1 MESKAEQKRKALME
15 KAASVAGAGDKAYI
29 NPFFMFDRASPEDLE
44 RYTPEI
50 LAASAVH
57 ASSEIAAY
65 RGGDARVTIGPIE
78 GVSPEGIPTDV
89 IAVTDRNM
97 PFIYDSVMAEI
108 AEFTNDFMLA
118 VHPILVV
125 SEGKAPVAFSA
136 DIDHGEDERISHVQV
151 HVSKLPPES
160 RVALKERLEYVLD
173 HVRLAVTGW
182 PDMLAKLEVAMN
194 EIETRAPASLGERRE
209 EALSFLAWLRD
220 GNFTFL
226 GMRELVYVNDSEGAR
241 VEHLSGSAV
250 GILADPE
257 MRVLRRGHN
266 PVVSTPEII
275 AFLEG
280 PKLLLVTKANTES
293 TVHRRAYMDY
303 IGVKRFGENGEVVG
317 ELRIVGLFTFTA
329 YTQSAVRIP
338 LLRAKISEVT
348 ALFGF
353 EPKSHAGRM
362 LQNILESYPRDE
374 LFQAP
379 VPLLASF
386 CEQIMAVAERP
397 RIRVLSRIDSFD
409 RFVSVLVYVPRNLY
423 DSRLREKIGDYLA
436 SAYQG
441 RVSAYY
447 PSFPEGRSARVHFI
461 IGRRTL
467 DKTPDVPQA
476 ELEAEVTKLAADWSE
491 RFKALSGPGSVVL
504 EGNEAYHE
512 AFAPEDAYADVAL
525 IAAAAR
531 EGMSISFYRVN
542 EDGEEHLR
550 LKIFH
555 AETHVSLSRRVP
567 LLENLG
573 FSVVSERTFDLNF
586 AESGS
591 QPVDVVLHD
600 MDLLVDSG
608 AALDLEADGA
618 RLEKAFLDAFRGAI
632 SNDSFNRLVL
642 LARLS
647 ARQANVLRAYAQYLR
662 QAGVNY
668 TGDYIA
674 HSLCQYPVIARALFG
689 MFETAFDPALSDAD
703 RREGLKS
710 ARGTIMEGL
719 EGVPNIDDDR
729 ILRLFVKLID
739 ATLRTNY
746 FQTGEDGAPRPNL
759 AFKFASQSLA
769 ILPQPRPFREIYL
782 YGPEVEGVHL
792 RFGKVARGGLRW
804 SDRGQDYRTEVLGL
818 VKAQQVKNAVIVPV
832 GAKGGFYPKNLPV
845 GGSREE
851 IFNAGREAYKSY
863 IRTLLSITD
872 NIIDGEVVPPEDTVR
887 ADEDD
892 PYFVVAADKG
902 TATFSDTANGLA
914 QEADFWLDDAFASG
928 GSAGYDHKK
937 MGITARG
944 AWEAVKRHFREMN
957 IDIQTT
963 PFTVAGVGDMSGDVF
978 GNGMLLSEQIRL
990 VAAFDHRDIFIDP
1003 DPVPATGFAERK
1015 RLFDL
1020 PRTSWQDYDRSKMS
1034 EGGMIISRSE
1044 KSVKLTPQAAAAI
1057 GLEAKAYSPFEVMSA
1072 ILKSKVDLLWFG
1084 GIGTYIKA
1092 AGETNAEVGDRG
1104 NDAIRVNAGEL
1115 KAKVIGEGAN
1125 LGVTQKGRIAFGL
1138 KGGRCNSDAIDN
1150 SAGVNCSD
1158 VEVNIKIALA
1168 SAMRAGRLTREDR
1181 DELLAEMTEAVA
1193 GIVLENNYLQTL
1205 AISLS
1210 TREGMQSMLTLARMM
1225 DVLER
1230 DGHLDRAV
1238 ETLPDEEA
1246 LKARRQSDQNL
1257 TRAETGVLLSYGK
1270 IVLFDQL
1277 LESDLPAD
1285 PYMEPMLYGYF
1296 PERMRDTYSED
1307 IGGHRLRREIIATVL
1322 ANDVLNRGGPE
1333 FVINACDM
1341 TAATPADVVKAAIIA
1356 RDGFA
1361 MEEIWQAVHDL
1372 DGTIDG
1378 DVQNAIYGQLRYF
1391 YRILTHLLIRNGL
1404 AESDIAGSVA
1414 KLRDAFALFEAE
1426 IEDLLPQARA
1436 EWLAEQEAGWRH
1448 AGVPEALSRRLAH
1461 HLAMMFVPEAL
1472 QIARRS
1478 GQSLEKAARA
1488 YFDVTRLFHV
1498 TSLLS
1503 GASRMNPSD
1512 FYDSL
1517 ALARSMDQISASRR
1531 DLAAN
1536 ALIGHGDAAEPVEAW
1551 RESHSKRVLQI
1562 ADQLQRLSSAGD
1574 PTIAKTTVAAGLL
1587 SDLARDLI

>member
-1 MESKAEQKRKALME
+1 MESKADQKRKSLMLE
-15 KAASVAGAGDKAYI
+15 AERLAKEGGKAYV
-29 NPFFMFDRASPEDLE
+29 NPVFMFEHASPEDLE
-44 RYTPEI
+44 PYTPEAI
-50 LAASAVH
+50 AAATFH
-57 ASSEIAAY
+57 AAGEIAAY
-65 RGGDARVTIGPIE
+65 DGGDALVTIGQ
-78 GVSPEGIPTDV
+78 VEGIAPGGIATDV
-89 IAVTDRNM
+89 ITVTDRNM

-108 AEFTNDFMLA
+108 GEFTSDFMLA

-125 SEGKAPVAFSA
+125 SQGREPVAFSP
-136 DIDHGEDERISHVQV
+136 DIEHAEDDRISHVQV
-151 HVSKLPPES
+151 HVRQLAPET
-160 RVALKERLEYVLD
+160 RARLKARLEYILN
-173 HVRLAVTGW
+173 HVRLAVAGW
-182 PDMLAKLEVAMN
+182 PEMLAKLETAMT
-194 EIETRAPASLGERRE
+194 EIETRAPSGFAGARD
-209 EALSFLAWLRD
+209 EALAFLAWLRD

-226 GMRELVYVNDSEGAR
+226 GMRELVYINDADGAR
-241 VEHLSGSAV
+241 VEHVSDAAT
-250 GILADPE
+250 GILSDPE
-257 MRVLRRGHN
+257 MRVLRRGPN

-280 PKLLLVTKANTES
+280 PKLLLVTKANTTS

-338 LLRAKISEVT
+338 LLRAKIADVT
-348 ALFGF
+348 RRFGF

-362 LQNILESYPRDE
+362 LQNTLESYPRDE

-379 VPLLASF
+379 APLLASF
-386 CEQIMAVAERP
+386 CEQIMAVADRP
-397 RIRVLSRIDSFD
+397 RIRVLSRIDNFD

-436 SAYQG
+436 SVYHG

-461 IGRRTL
+461 IGRRSM

-476 ELEAEVTKLAADWSE
+476 ELEAEVTRLAADWTE
-491 RFKALSGPGSVVL
+491 RFKELAGPGAP
-504 EGNEAYHE
+504 EIDGNEAYHE
-512 AFAPEDAYADVAL
+512 AFSPDDAYADIGL
-525 IAAAAR
+525 IASAAKD
-531 EGMSISFYRVN
+531 GMCIGFYRDRH
-542 EDGEEHLR
+542 EDEAEVLR

-555 AETHVSLSRRVP
+555 AGSHLPLSRRVP

-573 FSVVSERTFDLNF
+573 FSVVSERTFDLEY
-586 AESGS
+586 AESGVAS
-591 QPVDVVLHD
+591 SEVVLHD
-600 MDLLVDSG
+600 MELLVEGDV
-608 AALDLEADGA
+608 DLEADGA
-618 RLEKAFLDAFRGAI
+618 RLEEAFVDAFRGAL

-647 ARQANVLRAYAQYLR
+647 GRQANVLRAYAQYLR

-674 HSLCQYPVIARALFG
+674 HSLCQYPVISRALFS
-689 MFETAFDPALSDAD
+689 MFETAFDPALSDEA
-703 RREGLKS
+703 RSNGLKS
-710 ARGTIMEGL
+710 ARGTITEGL

-746 FQTGEDGAPRPNL
+746 FQTDEDGAPRPNL

-769 ILPQPRPFREIYL
+769 ILPQPRPFREVYL
-782 YGPEVEGVHL
+782 YGPQVEGVHL

-845 GGSREE
+845 GGSREDV
-851 IFNAGREAYKSY
+851 FNAGREAYKSY

-872 NIIDGEVVPPEDTVR
+872 NIIDGEVVPPKDTVR

-902 TATFSDTANGLA
+902 TATFSDTANALA

-944 AWEAVKRHFREMN
+944 GWEAVKRHFREMN

-978 GNGMLLSEQIRL
+978 GNGMLLSEKIRL

-1003 DPVPATGFAERK
+1003 DPDPAAGFAERK

-1020 PRTSWQDYDRSKMS
+1020 PRSSWQDYDREKMS
-1034 EGGMIISRSE
+1034 AGGMIISRNV
-1044 KSVKLTPQAAAAI
+1044 KSVTLTPEAAAAI
-1057 GLEAKAYSPFEVMSA
+1057 GLEAAQYSPFEVMTA
-1072 ILKSKVDLLWFG
+1072 ILKSEVDLLWFG

-1104 NDAIRVNAGEL
+1104 NDAIRINANEL
-1115 KAKVIGEGAN
+1115 RVKVIGEGAN

-1168 SAMRAGRLTREDR
+1168 SAMRAGRLSRGDR
-1181 DELLAEMTEAVA
+1181 DRLLAEMTEAVA
-1193 GIVLENNYLQTL
+1193 EIVLENNYLQTL

-1210 TREGMQSMLTLARMM
+1210 TRQGLQSLLSLSRMM
-1225 DVLER
+1225 EVMER
-1230 DGHLDRAV
+1230 EGHLDRAV

-1246 LKARRQSDQNL
+1246 LKTRRQADQAM

-1277 LESDLPAD
+1277 LESDLPDD
-1285 PYMEPMLYGYF
+1285 PYMVPLLYGYF
-1296 PERMRDTYSED
+1296 PERMREAFSDD
-1307 IGGHRLRREIIATVL
+1307 IAGHRLRREIISTRL
-1322 ANDVLNRGGPE
+1322 ANDVINRGGPE
-1333 FVINACDM
+1333 FVINACDL
-1341 TAATPADVVKAAIIA
+1341 TAATPAEVVKAAIIA

-1361 MEEIWQAVHDL
+1361 MEEVWEAVNAL

-1378 DVQNAIYGQLRYF
+1378 DVQNAIYTQLRYVF
-1391 YRILTHLLIRNGL
+1391 RILTHLLLRNGL
-1404 AESDIAGSVA
+1404 AEGDIAGSVE
-1414 KLRDAFALFEAE
+1414 KLRDAFSLFESE
-1426 IEDLLPQARA
+1426 IGDLLPEARA
-1436 EWLAEQEAGWRH
+1436 EWLAGQEAGWLQ
-1448 AGVPEALSRRLAH
+1448 AGVPEVLSRRLAQ
-1461 HLAMMFVPEAL
+1461 HLSMMFVPEAL
-1472 QIARRS
+1472 QIASRS
-1478 GQSLEKAARA
+1478 GQSLEQAAKA
-1488 YFDVTRLFHV
+1488 YFEVTNMFYV
-1498 TSLLS
+1498 SPLLS
-1503 GASRMNPSD
+1503 AASRMSPTD

-1536 ALIGHGDAAEPVEAW
+1536 ALIGHGDQEEPVEAW
-1551 RESHSKRVLQI
+1551 REAHSRRVLQI
-1562 ADQLQRLSSAGD
+1562 TDQLSRLAASGD

-1587 SDLARDLI
+1587 GDLARDLV